1 MEPGSKITLF
11 LLQKIKRREQNIIK
25 LPYSNRKTEN
35 RKGKDAMPRRKVQVE
50 GQLDLLSLDKEIE
63 KAKKENPVPEEK
75 VAKKETSKRTR
86 KTTTN
91 VQKKAVPHPAT
102 PETAKKSY
110 TKEQYAEAVQMA
122 EDRGVIYA
130 GVLINHFRISAN
142 TAISIMNQMRKE
154 NLVTENGAL
163 VNYSRLKTRACK

>member
-1 MEPGSKITLF
+1 
-11 LLQKIKRREQNIIK
+11 
-25 LPYSNRKTEN
+25 
-35 RKGKDAMPRRKVQVE
+35 MPRRKVQVE
-50 GQLDLLSLDKEIE
+50 GQLDLLSLK
-63 KAKKENPVPEEK
+63 
-75 VAKKETSKRTR
+75 
-86 KTTTN
+86 N

-110 TKEQYAEAVQMA
+110 TKEQYAEAVQMV

-154 NLVTENGAL
+154 NLVTENGVL
-163 VNYSRLKTRACK
+163 VKNTKEHKIRWGKDE

>member
-1 MEPGSKITLF
+1 
-11 LLQKIKRREQNIIK
+11 
-25 LPYSNRKTEN
+25 
-35 RKGKDAMPRRKVQVE
+35 MPRRKVQVE
-50 GQLDLLSLDKEIE
+50 GQLDLLSLNKEIE
-63 KAKKENPVPEEK
+63 KAKKENPIPEEK

-110 TKEQYAEAVQMA
+110 TKEQYAEAVQMV
-122 EDRGVIYA
+122 EDRGVIYV

-154 NLVTENGAL
+154 NLVTENGVL
-163 VNYSRLKTRACK
+163 VNYSRLKTRACKYWSALDEKFTTPSLVLASFLAEAPRHARVLPLVSPVQVI